1 MMLDAISPFL
11 VRCTVI
17 VGLYLIPAAQVLL
30 TLSGQY
36 RKNGLLPE
44 RFPYLERWPAASDTA
59 YALLSALPLYLV
71 MRGDPFEAAYFL
83 LVFVPHQLLWLKRR
97 FTTRASSSG

>member
-1 MMLDAISPFL
+1 MMIEAISPFL
-11 VRCTVI
+11 VRSALI

-44 RFPYLERWPAASDTA
+44 SFPYLERWPMASDSA

-71 MRGDPFEAAYFL
+71 IRSDPFEAAYFL
-83 LVFVPHQLLWLKRR
+83 FLFVPHQLLWLKKRC
-97 FTTRASSSG
+97 TRASSSE